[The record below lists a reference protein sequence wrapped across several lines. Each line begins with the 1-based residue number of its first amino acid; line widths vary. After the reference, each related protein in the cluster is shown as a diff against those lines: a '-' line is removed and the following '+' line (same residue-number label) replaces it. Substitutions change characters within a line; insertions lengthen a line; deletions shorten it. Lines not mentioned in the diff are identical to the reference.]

1 MSGAIAVLVTAGSGE
16 EAERI
21 ARTLVEE
28 RLAACVNVVSG
39 VRSLYR
45 WEGRVAEDTEHLLVI
60 KSRRELLPRLEQR
73 VRELHSYSVPEV
85 VALEVIGGS
94 RSYLEW
100 LFRETEPG

>member
-1 MSGAIAVLVTAGSGE
+1 VSGAIAVLVTAGSGE